1 MLNNDVRLGA
11 TISAASFNNREL
23 TLSKPTALLGLS
35 SFIIFITDSQLIALK
50 SKMLEALFT
59 PLVVRVFLVVNFS
72 ASFMP
77 IVAKNL
83 LNIEDIDVGLACVIP
98 SDIKLVTLS
107 LRSVS
112 RSHVSKK
119 KIQSCLTEPIEHTQQ
134 YRYCN

>member
-1 MLNNDVRLGA
+1 
-11 TISAASFNNREL
+11 
-23 TLSKPTALLGLS
+23 
-35 SFIIFITDSQLIALK
+35 
-50 SKMLEALFT
+50 
-59 PLVVRVFLVVNFS
+59 
-72 ASFMP
+72 MP

-83 LNIEDIDVGLACVIP
+83 LNIEDIDVGLVCVIP

>member
-1 MLNNDVRLGA
+1 M
-11 TISAASFNNREL
+11 
-23 TLSKPTALLGLS
+23 
-35 SFIIFITDSQLIALK
+35 
-50 SKMLEALFT
+50 
-59 PLVVRVFLVVNFS
+59 PLVVRVFLVVDFS

-83 LNIEDIDVGLACVIP
+83 SNIEDIDVGLVCVIP

-119 KIQSCLTEPIEHTQQ
+119 KYNLVSLSQLNTLNNTDTVIDLNLNTKHLIDQPFSIGPTRNCFSK
-134 YRYCN
+134 RYLLLCHHGRRN